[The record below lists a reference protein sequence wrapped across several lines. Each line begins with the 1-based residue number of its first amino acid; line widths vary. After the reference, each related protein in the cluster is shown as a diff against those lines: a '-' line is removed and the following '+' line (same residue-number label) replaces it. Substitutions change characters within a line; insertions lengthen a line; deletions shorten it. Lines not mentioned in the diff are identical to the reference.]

1 MTSDRDLEAAAAM
14 GRKNSRTL
22 ILAKNWCAH
31 IRMTRFGGGGMIE
44 QMTGDPIGHLGLE
57 CDHAGRDGMSC
68 WDLADAAIDFYDRH
82 CSVCTV
88 RKPVG
93 LPNLSELI
101 GERDRQAAERAREEQ
116 RLEAEA
122 TAALAERQQQRDQLK
137 SGLSTLSATI
147 VDDIGDF
154 DADRSEANFKRLT
167 ESARLAPEHF
177 PQELIHYVLDL
188 ARVEEWF
195 RPAALAMLRHV
206 GASPRSLLDLAR
218 GTLSASADLASSILL
233 DHASLLTPDDLHA
246 VVPRAADRA
255 NPDRSRSYGASP
267 ENQPALLLGLYQAHR
282 EGVIDVL
289 KAELGERSRYRV
301 ERAARGFRAIQKVLP
316 AAADGAARDLVS
328 TYVRAHLLIDDLDDR
343 HERLARVSE
352 VISGVFR
359 NAPEAVDV
367 LIQKFMQGADAR
379 SRARALS
386 LYGEVVRRRDFSDRE
401 APPTEAE
408 RLAFRRLLWAAT
420 TETDDEALRPVQEV
434 FRHHARG
441 LDTLAETEM
450 EGLIGAALVMDD
462 RLAALE
468 KEPPKADHWI
478 AAMERNNRRA
488 ALTGLM
494 STFLELAARTAADDE
509 TRIDALLETL
519 EAVPEARERLRAEA
533 IGALAGLTRSVT
545 GLSRY
550 LSQLYYGLV
559 GASVAGR
566 ASAAAALAEVHRENR
581 KNIPPMVYEAFTYL
595 LWDQYVAVHKAAV
608 RALDRFS
615 LPEALRP
622 EAAGA
627 VLNILYTY
635 RGKGDDQ
642 FLLIC
647 VERLARWREVFG
659 DKVGPLRR
667 LLVDTAME
675 IDPLY
680 LRSSL
685 ISLAHA
691 LAEEPSFALLVV
703 RMLPEFADDTHHR
716 DDDCRNVL
724 ALLPDASVQHHADRF
739 VEMAITLI
747 PSDPWIAYAVLDRLG
762 SAGSEAAARLAA
774 ACEAETPDTVRD
786 RFQRA
791 TGRFIALAYAHEAA
805 VAAEDAAV
813 LEGIEEAWRSNRQ
826 AMDDFKAD
834 SSDRRSRAG
843 FPFED

>member
-1 MTSDRDLEAAAAM
+1 MTSDRDLEAAAEM

-22 ILAKNWCAH
+22 ALAKNWCAH
-31 IRMTRFGGGGMIE
+31 IRMTRFGGGGLIE

-101 GERDRQAAERAREEQ
+101 GERDRQAAERAREAQ
-116 RLEAEA
+116 RLVAEAE
-122 TAALAERQQQRDQLK
+122 AALAERQQRRDRLK
-137 SGLSTLSATI
+137 SGLSTLGATI
-147 VDDIGDF
+147 LEDIGVF
-154 DADRSEANFKRLT
+154 DADRSDANFKRLT

-177 PQELIHYVLDL
+177 PPALTDYVLDL
-188 ARVEEWF
+188 ARAEAWF

-206 GASPRSLLDLAR
+206 GAPPRSLVDIACK
-218 GTLSASADLASSILL
+218 TLGASADLASAILL
-233 DHASLLTPDDLHA
+233 DHVELLTPDDLRA
-246 VVPRAADRA
+246 VVPRAVDRA

-267 ENQPALLLGLYQAHR
+267 EPQPALLLGLYKAHP

-289 KAELGERSRYRV
+289 KAELGERARHRV

-328 TYVRAHLLIDDLDDR
+328 AYVRAHLLIDDLDER

-359 NAPEAVDV
+359 NAPEATDV

-386 LYGEVVRRRDFSDRE
+386 LYSKVVRRRDFSDRDT
-401 APPTEAE
+401 PPTEAE

-420 TETDDEALRPVQEV
+420 TETDDDALRPVQEV

-441 LDTLAETEM
+441 LDALAEPELD
-450 EGLIGAALVMDD
+450 GLIGAALVMDD
-462 RLAALE
+462 RLGALE
-468 KEPPKADHWI
+468 KEPTQADNWL
-478 AAMERNNRRA
+478 AVMERGNRRA
-488 ALTGLM
+488 ALIGLM

-509 TRIDALLETL
+509 ALIDALLETL
-519 EAVPEARERLRAEA
+519 EAIPETRELLRAEA
-533 IGALAGLTRSVT
+533 IGALAGLTRSLT

-581 KNIPPMVYEAFTYL
+581 KNIPPMVFEAFTYL

-615 LPEALRP
+615 LPESLRP
-622 EAAGA
+622 EAANA
-627 VLNILYTY
+627 VLTILAAY

-642 FLLIC
+642 FLLSC
-647 VERLARWREVFG
+647 VERLARWRDVFG
-659 DKVGPLRR
+659 DRVGPLRR

-685 ISLAHA
+685 TSLAHA
-691 LAEEPSFALLVV
+691 LAEEPSFALLVI
-703 RMLPEFADDTHHR
+703 RMLPEFVDDTHHR
-716 DDDCRNVL
+716 DDDCRHVL
-724 ALLPDASVQHHADRF
+724 ALLPDASVQLHGDRF
-739 VEMAITLI
+739 VEAAIALI
-747 PSDPWIAYAVLDRLG
+747 PSAPWIAYTVLDRLG
-762 SAGSEAAARLAA
+762 SAGTDAVARLAA
-774 ACEAETPDTVRD
+774 ACETETPDTVRD

-791 TGRFIALAYAHEAA
+791 AGRFIALAYAHEAA
-805 VAAEDAAV
+805 VAAGDAAA
-813 LEGIEEAWRSNRQ
+813 LEGIEEAWQSNRRT
-826 AMDDFKAD
+826 MNDYKAD